1 MEAPCLNY
9 CYRRR
14 TRSRR
19 LRKKLHIGE
28 FQELG
33 FDYELTW
40 RAPPSVEVQDQFI
53 DRLIEDVV
61 EALALCLGGGV
72 TCGFVAARRGN
83 VTAADRAAFE
93 SWIRR
98 WPGLDRVQVGPL
110 REELA
115 EAGTRTSEDPRFA
128 EGLATV
134 RPSLHRVYSDHCK
147 H

>member
-1 MEAPCLNY
+1 MSELLLPPPK
-9 CYRRR
+9 R

-28 FQELG
+28 FQTLG

-40 RAPPSVEVQDQFI
+40 QAPPLIELQDQFI

-61 EALALCLGGGV
+61 EARVLCLGGGV

-110 REELA
+110 RDA
-115 EAGTRTSEDPRFA
+115 WYDAAP
-128 EGLATV
+128 
-134 RPSLHRVYSDHCK
+134 
-147 H
+147 